1 MYQRGQCSGG
11 VNAAAEANGTCYSV
25 VAIILAVT
33 TVLFYFNQYGPHH
46 HLVFFYLLPTAFV
59 AIVYG
64 SVLSM
69 LCAIMATLVAA
80 FFLYDPIYS
89 LYVSDARRSRS
100 DPSVSSRNDRQSAGC
115 DLRACLMAGLP

>member
-1 MYQRGQCSGG
+1 MRLPKQTAPVTVS
-11 VNAAAEANGTCYSV
+11 

-33 TVLFYFNQYGPHH
+33 AVLFYFKHAQYGPHH

-89 LYVSDARRSRS
+89 LYVSDARE
-100 DPSVSSRNDRQSAGC
+100 VGELILFVVTGLIGAKC
-115 DLRACLMAGLP
+115 MAMLTGSPEKRF